1 VDTPVHPLC
10 RHYGLFVRVHFGG
23 IPELD
28 LSGIVVLPVLEPEAF
43 SRKSAGTKMGLG
55 MVGMVGIAA
64 TVFRRSPDIH
74 VDNCQGGV
82 RSCAILTLLG
92 FLTPMLVDR
101 WAGGDPDR
109 AGRAYALNVVG
120 CIIGPLLAGFVLL
133 PLFGERWSLLILAL
147 PWVAGALVPGQEPAG
162 SATMRRRLA
171 TLAVVPLTLGLVITT
186 HGFEDQFGHR
196 EILRDNTATI
206 IAVGEGMERHLL
218 VNGIGITF
226 LTPMTKVMVHLPLAF
241 LNHPPRNALVV
252 CFGMGTTYRSM
263 LSWGIPTTVVE
274 LVPSVPKLFWY
285 YHADG
290 PQLLKSKLSRV
301 VIDDGRRY
309 LERSPEQ
316 YDVIALDPPPPVEAA
331 GSSLLY
337 SKEFYATVRTR
348 LRPDGILQQWLPR
361 GDPAVH
367 AAVARALQESFPY
380 VRAFHSIGIGES
392 IFWRAV
398 NLCETGAPKN
408 WCNTCRLRRRRT

>member
-1 VDTPVHPLC
+1 
-10 RHYGLFVRVHFGG
+10 
-23 IPELD
+23 
-28 LSGIVVLPVLEPEAF
+28 
-43 SRKSAGTKMGLG
+43 
-55 MVGMVGIAA
+55 
-64 TVFRRSPDIH
+64 
-74 VDNCQGGV
+74 
-82 RSCAILTLLG
+82 
-92 FLTPMLVDR
+92 
-101 WAGGDPDR
+101 
-109 AGRAYALNVVG
+109 
-120 CIIGPLLAGFVLL
+120 
-133 PLFGERWSLLILAL
+133 
-147 PWVAGALVPGQEPAG
+147 
-162 SATMRRRLA
+162 MRGRLA

-186 HGFEDQFGHR
+186 HGFEDQVGHR

-226 LTPMTKVMVHLPLAF
+226 LTPMTKVMAHLPLVF

-263 LSWGIPTTVVE
+263 LSWGIPTTAVE

-290 PQLLKSKLSRV
+290 PQLLKSQLSRV

-309 LERSPEQ
+309 LERNPEQ

-337 SKEFYATVRTR
+337 SKEFYSTVRTR
-348 LRPDGILQQWLPR
+348 LRPDGILQQWLPAAIQR
-361 GDPAVH
+361 CMRRSH
-367 AAVARALQESFPY
+367 ARCKNRFLMFARFIPSGL
-380 VRAFHSIGIGES
+380 GES

-398 NLCETGAPKN
+398 NLCETGARKN